1 MRVRV
6 KEEKS
11 GFIYGVLRTEGKEF
25 TLKPVKHSTKKDD
38 KGKPVIISVEDQFS
52 ENWMEEVKKGSNE
65 PKEPV
70 EMKVGEL
77 KEALEAAEIE
87 IPDGAVKADLVV
99 LLEDHL
105 LSEE

>member
-6 KEEKS
+6 KEDKS

-25 TLKPVKHSTKKDD
+25 TLVPVKHSTEKDA
-38 KGKPVIISVEDQFS
+38 KGKSVIIIIEQQFS
-52 ENWMEEVKKGSNE
+52 DKWMEEVKKGSGE
-65 PKEPV
+65 PKEPA

-77 KEALEAAEIE
+77 KEALETAEIE

-99 LLEDHL
+99 LLEDYL